1 MKSTVH
7 MHAFPWMCYAIGFV
21 FITSGM
27 IKLVI
32 SDFKT
37 TFTQL
42 GMPFPEVTLF
52 LIAIIEVAC
61 GILVAGRI
69 YLKIAVAPLILIML
83 GALYVTKLPILLH
96 KGLLLFLFEAR
107 LDIVMLILLLIAWS
121 KHKTVDN
128 LN

>member
-1 MKSTVH
+1 MYV
-7 MHAFPWMCYAIGFV
+7 FPWMCYTIAFV

-69 YLKIAVAPLILIML
+69 YLKIAIAPLILIML

-96 KGLLLFLFEAR
+96 NGLLLFLFEAR
-107 LDIVMLILLLIAWS
+107 LDIVMLILLLIVWS
-121 KHKTVDN
+121 KNKTVDN

>member
-1 MKSTVH
+1 MYV
-7 MHAFPWMCYAIGFV
+7 FPWMCYTIAFV

-69 YLKIAVAPLILIML
+69 YLKIAIAPLILIML

-96 KGLLLFLFEAR
+96 NGLLLFL
-107 LDIVMLILLLIAWS
+107 LKPD
-121 KHKTVDN
+121 
-128 LN
+128 